1 LFVLALIAAT
11 AASAVAQKITT
22 EFDESVDFTRF
33 KTFAISEDDVRSQS
47 PALNS
52 ELTQKRVEGE
62 VERALTAR
70 GLEKSAQPDLDV
82 IFSLGS
88 DPGTKTERLPARWRG
103 RGRAVRVPNMAGTLV
118 IDLRDAETRSL
129 VWRGV
134 AMEDE
139 RDPVKLATRLDDM
152 VRRTIARYPP
162 KK

>member
-1 LFVLALIAAT
+1 
-11 AASAVAQKITT
+11 
-22 EFDESVDFTRF
+22 
-33 KTFAISEDDVRSQS
+33 
-47 PALNS
+47 
-52 ELTQKRVEGE
+52 
-62 VERALTAR
+62 
-70 GLEKSAQPDLDV
+70 
-82 IFSLGS
+82 
-88 DPGTKTERLPARWRG
+88 
-103 RGRAVRVPNMAGTLV
+103 MAGTLV